1 MSLCGIS
8 KALGD
13 LEAQATNIKNLISSQ
28 LNDATEG
35 IAASIA
41 SLEGAV
47 SAQIGAFKSS
57 LEGLIPDIPLPIVS
71 LQQDF
76 IKISTA
82 LKTNLAIRS
91 PAAFA
96 ALIASVKGKY
106 IDIDIDIDG
115 YIEQMT
121 ADLTNFDPC
130 KAIPNIQII
139 DGVTILK
146 GNPITVPLKDA
157 TALVDMAINKSS
169 ESISKALEQSSKAD
183 ENITNAMINLSSNV
197 SDSFNIPEKLK
208 IKPISEL

>member
-57 LEGLIPDIPLPIVS
+57 LEGLIPDIPLPIIS

-106 IDIDIDIDG
+106 IDIDIDG
-115 YIEQMT
+115 YIKQMT